1 MSGQT
6 YLPAGAL
13 PAPEPMNDGLDVP
26 FWEALNHGVL
36 RLQRCVPCDA
46 FQWGPEW
53 ICHRCLGED
62 LEWAEVEPA
71 GTIYSWERVWHPVT
85 PALADAVP
93 YIAVLV
99 EVDGTGVRM
108 VGNLLGP
115 KDQDVQIGSR
125 VDGVFERHDG
135 YQLLQWRAHG

>member
-1 MSGQT
+1 MSDQT

-26 FWEALNHGVL
+26 FWEGLNSGVL
-36 RLQRCVPCDA
+36 RLQHCTPCDA

-53 ICHRCLGED
+53 ICHRCLGEQLQWVD
-62 LEWAEVEPA
+62 VDPV

-85 PALADAVP
+85 PALAEAVP
-93 YIAVLV
+93 YIAILV
-99 EVDGTGVRM
+99 EVEGTGVRV

-115 KDQDVQIGSR
+115 KDQDVRIGSS
-125 VDGVFERHDG
+125 VEGVFEQHDG
-135 YQLLQWRAHG
+135 YALLQWRASA